1 MHHGHSEHEANGQLA
16 ARATAGSLPAG
27 PAAAAHQD
35 PTPHSVQ
42 PPQVG
47 SQAVHPVPEISRASS
62 SSVPFQQAA
71 SPYINNNV
79 LKQPKVLQPKLA
91 SSIMQLENKDQDHP
105 DGAAS
110 GPKLAGDELP
120 PPPPLKMPM
129 VPVAEMVE
137 ALTPRKSQSEVK
149 DPALKAIDI
158 SNEIHKQAL
167 LAIKTE
173 EQEELVSPDRH
184 S

>member
-1 MHHGHSEHEANGQLA
+1 
-16 ARATAGSLPAG
+16 
-27 PAAAAHQD
+27 
-35 PTPHSVQ
+35 
-42 PPQVG
+42 
-47 SQAVHPVPEISRASS
+47 
-62 SSVPFQQAA
+62 
-71 SPYINNNV
+71 
-79 LKQPKVLQPKLA
+79 
-91 SSIMQLENKDQDHP
+91 
-105 DGAAS
+105 
-110 GPKLAGDELP
+110 
-120 PPPPLKMPM
+120 MPM